1 MSEPTEHKESAEEQ
15 SPTEMS
21 PVEHQKSITD
31 TQEIEKVTV
40 EEEKDNLPNQ
50 VVIVNNLPTSQA
62 ELLKSKQIY
71 LVGDITED
79 KSEEIMA
86 ALLYVSELQTRE
98 EPEDPEDPESPMKK
112 VYDPIEII
120 VSTYG
125 GSVVDMFAMY
135 DTIRYLR
142 EKHLVKVRALGK
154 VMSAGVLLIAAGS
167 PGYREIGKN
176 CRVMIHNVSAGYHGT
191 ITNIQNEI
199 KEVEWL
205 QKKYISCLA
214 EETGMKKSKI
224 RKMLDSGLDVYLSAQ
239 KALKFGIVD
248 KII

>member
-1 MSEPTEHKESAEEQ
+1 MSEPIKEETNLETSENQEEL
-15 SPTEMS
+15 PPKE
-21 PVEHQKSITD
+21 PKEITD

-40 EEEKDNLPNQ
+40 EETEKLPSQ
-50 VVIVNNLPTSQA
+50 VVIVNNIPSSQSD
-62 ELLKSKQIY
+62 LLKTKQVY

-86 ALLYVSELQTRE
+86 SLLYVSELQTRE
-98 EPEDPEDPESPMKK
+98 EPEDPEDLESPMKK
-112 VYDPIEII
+112 VYDPIEIV

-135 DTIRYLR
+135 DTIRFLR
-142 EKHLVKVRALGK
+142 QNHIVKVKALGK
-154 VMSAGVLLIAAGS
+154 VMSAGVLLIASGTD
-167 PGYREIGKN
+167 GHREMGKN

-191 ITNIQNEI
+191 ISNIQNEI

-205 QKKYISCLA
+205 QKKYISCLS

-224 RKMLDSGLDVYLSAQ
+224 RKMLSSGLDVYLSAE
-239 KALKFGIVD
+239 KALKLGIVD
-248 KII
+248 RII